1 MALRVLSLNAIF
13 SSSVY
18 LSNKS
23 DSSTLLTHLGIG
35 GVKLDSDSLE
45 VLPGLDSSTLAEVVS
60 TLTEDWVVSG
70 TGVPPL
76 GSAGSGVRCETDLLN
91 SSSTP
96 TGGK

>member
-23 DSSTLLTHLGIG
+23 DSNTLLTHLGTG
-35 GVKLDSDSLE
+35 GVILDSVSLE
-45 VLPGLDSSTLAEVVS
+45 DVTGLDSS

-76 GSAGSGVRCETDLLN
+76 SCVGSGVRCETDLLN

>member
-23 DSSTLLTHLGIG
+23 DSNTLLTHLGTG
-35 GVKLDSDSLE
+35 GVILDSVSLE
-45 VLPGLDSSTLAEVVS
+45 DVTGLDSS

-76 GSAGSGVRCETDLLN
+76 GSAGSGVRCEIFN

>member
-35 GVKLDSDSLE
+35 GVKLGSDSLE
-45 VLPGLDSSTLAEVVS
+45 VVPGLDSSTLAEVVS
-60 TLTEDWVVSG
+60 TLTED
-70 TGVPPL
+70 
-76 GSAGSGVRCETDLLN
+76 
-91 SSSTP
+91 
-96 TGGK
+96 